1 MFFLRYMRQLNAR
14 DGAARR
20 FSVLD
25 FDTRHRVILR
35 LLQRCKFVAC
45 FRNFSRQFV
54 YRFTLFFLSLLQR
67 DFFQTIS
74 RHLFFLEILLISLE
88 SVYQETFI
96 NKTVLECFFSKLI
109 FESLL
114 VQKIL
119 IILNDRQ
126 MVQNYSDLNSINK
139 KWNKLSSI
147 SYFNVLFY
155 HYMTKIKYNIQK
167 IQSIISKRT
176 YIKNKFFL

>member
-54 YRFTLFFLSLLQR
+54 YRFTLFFPSLSSKEI
-67 DFFQTIS
+67 FSNYFEASI
-74 RHLFFLEILLISLE
+74 LFFLEILSISLE
-88 SVYQETFI
+88 TIYQETFI
-96 NKTVLECFFSKLI
+96 NETIIECFFFSKLI
-109 FESLL
+109 FGRFSLFRKFL
-114 VQKIL
+114 IISNERQTIQNYVRFKFNQQKIEQVIQL
-119 IILNDRQ
+119 QVIYGYIG
-126 MVQNYSDLNSINK
+126 
-139 KWNKLSSI
+139 
-147 SYFNVLFY
+147 YFNVLFY
-155 HYMTKIKYNIQK
+155 YYIIKIKYNIQGN
-167 IQSIISKRT
+167 SI
-176 YIKNKFFL
+176 